1 MLQLLVMSKIYRISE
16 FAKRIGK
23 SANTL
28 RRWDKEGRFVVR
40 RMPSGHRYYTEDD
53 IYPILGIERPEA
65 QKKTVVYCRVS
76 SKNQSGDLA
85 SQVAAMETFCLGGGI
100 PIGEMVKE
108 TGGGMNF
115 KRKKF
120 LSIIEQI
127 ERGEV
132 SKLIIAHKDRLV
144 RFGFDFFEDFAK
156 RHNCEIVIVN
166 QESLSPQREMVEDLM
181 AIIHVFS
188 CRLYGLRSYKKR
200 IREAAQGTDE

>member
-1 MLQLLVMSKIYRISE
+1 MLPAGCQAV
-16 FAKRIGK
+16 IG
-23 SANTL
+23 
-28 RRWDKEGRFVVR
+28 
-40 RMPSGHRYYTEDD
+40 
-53 IYPILGIERPEA
+53 IILKMTSIQSWELKDRK
-65 QKKTVVYCRVS
+65 QKKKTIVYCRVS
-76 SKNQSGDLA
+76 SKNQSDDLA

-100 PIGEMVKE
+100 PIDELVKE

-132 SKLIIAHKDRLV
+132 SQLIIAHKDRLV

-166 QESLSPQREMVEDLM
+166 QESLSPQQEMVEDLM